1 MVYYASRHV
10 ELEGKMKKSAKD
22 RVFDELI
29 RLTGNMSSV
38 TAEKISKNLGISRQN
53 ASHYLTRLV
62 EDKKV
67 EKLPGKPVLWK
78 PLDEYA
84 VVDNTEQINEAFH
97 SVVGHDGSLREVI
110 QKCIAAVKYP
120 PNGLSVLINGAT
132 GVGKSFLATKIFEY
146 AIHEQIIE

>member
-1 MVYYASRHV
+1 MEYKYRIDILQPIVYYAFRHIK
-10 ELEGKMKKSAKD
+10 LEEKMKKSAKD

-110 QKCIAAVKYP
+110 QKCIA
-120 PNGLSVLINGAT
+120 
-132 GVGKSFLATKIFEY
+132 
-146 AIHEQIIE
+146 

>member
-1 MVYYASRHV
+1 MEYKYRIDILQPIVYYAFRHIK
-10 ELEGKMKKSAKD
+10 LEEKMKKSAKD

-84 VVDNTEQINEAFH
+84 VVDNTEQINE
-97 SVVGHDGSLREVI
+97 
-110 QKCIAAVKYP
+110 
-120 PNGLSVLINGAT
+120 
-132 GVGKSFLATKIFEY
+132 
-146 AIHEQIIE
+146 

>member
-1 MVYYASRHV
+1 
-10 ELEGKMKKSAKD
+10 MKKSAKD

-29 RLTGNMSSV
+29 RLTGNKSSV

-97 SVVGHDGSLREVI
+97 SVVGHDGSLRGHS
-110 QKCIAAVKYP
+110 KMYC
-120 PNGLSVLINGAT
+120 SC
-132 GVGKSFLATKIFEY
+132 
-146 AIHEQIIE
+146 QISA

>member
-1 MVYYASRHV
+1 M
-10 ELEGKMKKSAKD
+10 
-22 RVFDELI
+22 
-29 RLTGNMSSV
+29 
-38 TAEKISKNLGISRQN
+38 
-53 ASHYLTRLV
+53 
-62 EDKKV
+62 
-67 EKLPGKPVLWK
+67 WK

-132 GVGKSFLATKIFEY
+132 GVGKSF
-146 AIHEQIIE
+146 